1 LGRKATSSGGGWI
14 VDPDF
19 RTKYIERKQQA
30 VVRAAPA
37 TVRLVEEVATA
48 RTRREKRGLVVEDVG
63 GIEAA
68 AADSGKGKGLVRGKS
83 QLTLLFEE
91 AKKER

>member
-1 LGRKATSSGGGWI
+1 

-30 VVRAAPA
+30 IVRAAPA

-68 AADSGKGKGLVRGKS
+68 AANHGGNGKGLVRGKS